1 MDTSSLGKRGR
12 RWQEGGGGGGDV
24 INGRNRY
31 VSLSAVVEKTHGG
44 QSAVIRVRKC
54 FYSIEYN

>member
-1 MDTSSLGKRGR
+1 MA
-12 RWQEGGGGGGDV
+12 GGGGGDDV